1 VKLKDITGQKFGRLT
16 ALYPTEQ
23 RKSRYTVWSCRCTC
37 GNEKLVSVNHLLQ
50 GSVKSCG
57 CMTTGRAWTE
67 REVDEL
73 RLLVQTCNDKTIAH
87 RLDRTVESIRGK
99 RRLMGLYLEKSK
111 RKKWSDKE
119 IESLKLWLEEKKS
132 LQYIA
137 EKINRSETAIQR
149 KVYKLRDEKSSQ
161 L

>member
-1 VKLKDITGQKFGRLT
+1 MKLKDITGQKFGRLT
-16 ALYPTEQ
+16 ALYPTKQ

-37 GNEKLVSVNHLLQ
+37 GHEKLVSVNHLLQ

-73 RLLVQTCNDKTIAH
+73 RLLVQTCNDKTIAQ

-99 RRLMGLYLEKSK
+99 RRLLGLYLEKSK

-119 IESLKLWLEEKKS
+119 IELLKLWLEEKKS

-137 EKINRSETAIQR
+137 EKINRSEAAIQR
-149 KVYKLRDEKSSQ
+149 KVYKLRNEKSSQ